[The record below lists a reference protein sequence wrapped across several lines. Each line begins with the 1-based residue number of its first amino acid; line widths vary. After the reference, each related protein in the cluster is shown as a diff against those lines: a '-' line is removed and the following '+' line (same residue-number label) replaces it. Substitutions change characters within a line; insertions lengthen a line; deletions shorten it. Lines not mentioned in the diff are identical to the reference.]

1 MTAPCVV
8 LATGHMVD
16 LPDRVPP
23 RFPTDQVP
31 RVTAEV
37 RDVLAAWQVGAGS
50 TVVCGGARGADLIIA
65 EEALA
70 RGARVVLCLALPPE
84 EFARR
89 SVDVPGTDWAARFHR
104 VAGRAEVRVL
114 DGGDGGG
121 PDDVFA
127 RTNAW
132 MVDVARSIDPHPYA
146 IVVWDGCSGDGPGGT
161 ADMIGRLGA
170 QGADPRVRVID
181 PGRRGGDVGNVSVTA
196 PGRRP
201 AAPGDGGTLD
211 GGAPAAADRTHRGSA
226 APGPTATG
234 SGGPGPCGPPA
245 EAVPPRDGTVAHSS
259 AQPEMVDP
267 WAR

>member
-37 RDVLAAWQVGAGS
+37 RDVLAAWQVGAHS
-50 TVVCGGARGADLIIA
+50 TVVCGGARGADLIVA

-84 EFARR
+84 EFTRR
-89 SVDVPGTDWAARFHR
+89 SVDVPGTDWAARFDR
-104 VAGRAEVRVL
+104 VAGRAEVRVF

-132 MVDVARSIDPHPYA
+132 MVDVARSIDPRPYA
-146 IVVWDGCSGDGPGGT
+146 IVVWDGRSGDGPGGT
-161 ADMIGRLGA
+161 ADMIGRLGVQA
-170 QGADPRVRVID
+170 ADSRVRVID
-181 PGRRGGDVGNVSVTA
+181 PSRRTGDVEDVSVTA
-196 PGRRP
+196 PGQQRP
-201 AAPGDGGTLD
+201 AGPGDGGTLD
-211 GGAPAAADRTHRGSA
+211 GGAPAAADRT
-226 APGPTATG
+226 
-234 SGGPGPCGPPA
+234 C
-245 EAVPPRDGTVAHSS
+245 
-259 AQPEMVDP
+259 AQSDMVDP
-267 WAR
+267 WALVTRTVTPLTRPGDAQ